1 MTASDPPSSLLLVED
16 DPIVRTFLADNL
28 TADGFTVL
36 VADSLRDGLRVLE
49 YSGPDLAVVDVAL
62 PDGSGLDLVAAVR
75 AADRVATRMDPSLP
89 VIVLSGR
96 CDELDRVRGFEKGCD
111 DYVSK
116 PFSYGELRRRIEA
129 LLRRSRDRR
138 RHGLLRAGELEVDPV
153 AREVR
158 LRGDRVRVSAKEFAL
173 LLALVAEPTR
183 VFTKEELL
191 RDVWGYRSMGTT
203 RTLDSHAC
211 RLRNKLGVRG
221 DRFVVNVWGVGYRLI
236 DGAPQRAEAAA

>member
-1 MTASDPPSSLLLVED
+1 MTASDPPTVLLVED

-36 VADSLRDGLRVLE
+36 VADSLADGMRVLE
-49 YSGPDLAVVDVAL
+49 YAGPDLAVVDIAL
-62 PDGSGLDLVAAVR
+62 PDGTGLDLVSAVR
-75 AADRVATRMDPSLP
+75 AADRVATRLDPALP
-89 VIVLSGR
+89 LIVLSGR
-96 CDELDRVRGFEKGCD
+96 CEELDRVRSFDRGCD
-111 DYVSK
+111 DFVAK

-138 RHGLLRAGELEVDPV
+138 RSGVLRAGELELDPV
-153 AREVR
+153 SREVR
-158 LRGDRVRVSAKEFAL
+158 LRGRRVRVSAKEFAL
-173 LLALVAEPTR
+173 LLALAAEPTR

-191 RDVWGYRSMGTT
+191 RDVWGYRSMGRT

-211 RLRNKLGVRG
+211 RLRTKLGDGG

-236 DGAPQRAEAAA
+236 DGPATEAAA

>member
-49 YSGPDLAVVDVAL
+49 FSGPDLAVVDVAL

-96 CDELDRVRGFEKGCD
+96 CDELDRVRG
-111 DYVSK
+111 
-116 PFSYGELRRRIEA
+116 
-129 LLRRSRDRR
+129 
-138 RHGLLRAGELEVDPV
+138 
-153 AREVR
+153 
-158 LRGDRVRVSAKEFAL
+158 
-173 LLALVAEPTR
+173 
-183 VFTKEELL
+183 
-191 RDVWGYRSMGTT
+191 
-203 RTLDSHAC
+203 
-211 RLRNKLGVRG
+211 
-221 DRFVVNVWGVGYRLI
+221 
-236 DGAPQRAEAAA
+236 